1 MANMV
6 DSTNPDIKRLQ
17 NEYLEVKSIH
27 KMAAKYRVNF
37 RYVWDLLVRGK
48 VPTSKKVCKRLGL
61 VMPEKHLSSELT
73 YTRLRNQKLNEI
85 ATLKGFSSWCN
96 YCTHLIKEYEECQN
110 TTQ

>member
-1 MANMV
+1 MRKMANMV

-37 RYVWDLLVRGK
+37 RYVWDLLVNGK
-48 VPTSKKVCKRLGL
+48 IPTSKKVCKRLGL

-73 YTRLRNQKLNEI
+73 YTRIRNQKLDKI
-85 ATLKGFSSWCN
+85 ARDMGYACWSA
-96 YCTHLIKEYEECQN
+96 YESAMIRERE
-110 TTQ
+110 